1 MDMKKIAEIVTKVVA
16 YLGTLPLG
24 TEISTWQATKERYG
38 INGLE
43 DCDLFEI
50 DKQVRVA
57 AKNVGM
63 KLDSSK
69 YNDCVVGLPFNIP
82 FVIRKK

>member
-1 MDMKKIAEIVTKVVA
+1 MDKKKIEEIVTKVVA
-16 YLGTLPLG
+16 YLETLPLG
-24 TEISTWQATKERYG
+24 TEISTWQATKEGYG
-38 INGLE
+38 IKDLE
-43 DCDLFEI
+43 DCDFFGI

-57 AKNVGM
+57 AKKVGL

-69 YNDCVVGLPFNIP
+69 YNNCEVGLPFNIP